1 MAAAT
6 NIYGSSTF
14 SDSFNGGS
22 SYNTD
27 PFRGELMQALEPF
40 IHNSASQT
48 SSSPPCSFSLSSS
61 SSPPSSSSFSSSS
74 PFSLTST
81 SSSSQPDF
89 GYPDFCS
96 TSSRDT
102 QMFSQGYFSNYEQLS
117 SAVPDSSSS
126 SSSFNL
132 NHLTLA
138 QIQQLQHQ
146 ILLQQ
151 QQNSYMNMISQQQQ
165 LQSRTTTQNS
175 YLSPKSIPMKAV
187 GLSSTTAKPTKLYRG
202 VRQRHWGKW
211 VAEIRLPR
219 NRTRLWLGT
228 FDTAEEAAMAYD
240 RAAYKL
246 RGDFARLNFPH
257 LKHQLSSA
265 GDGKFGDEQNKPLP
279 SSVDA
284 KLEAICQSL
293 AINNSASQKQG
304 KISKPVR
311 VSSKKTKKI
320 MVAEAAAA
328 VDSST
333 PSVVVKEKDSS
344 SSKCEMGF
352 LGSSYS
358 EVYKVENSLSP
369 PLSSGDDVSVLSYS
383 SPESCIEIPDFTE
396 QAWNN
401 DCSSSE
407 NFMLQKY
414 PSYEVDWAA
423 ILS

>member
-1 MAAAT
+1 MS
-6 NIYGSSTF
+6 NYHQLFLILHLLLL
-14 SDSFNGGS
+14 S
-22 SYNTD
+22 SY
-27 PFRGELMQALEPF
+27 
-40 IHNSASQT
+40 
-48 SSSPPCSFSLSSS
+48 
-61 SSPPSSSSFSSSS
+61 
-74 PFSLTST
+74 
-81 SSSSQPDF
+81 
-89 GYPDFCS
+89 
-96 TSSRDT
+96 
-102 QMFSQGYFSNYEQLS
+102 
-117 SAVPDSSSS
+117 
-126 SSSFNL
+126 
-132 NHLTLA
+132 HLTLA
-138 QIQQLQHQ
+138 QIHTQHRFFFNTQ
-146 ILLQQ
+146 IIRD
-151 QQNSYMNMISQQQQ
+151 MIPHINHPDHTRS
-165 LQSRTTTQNS
+165 NH
-175 YLSPKSIPMKAV
+175 PMSM
-187 GLSSTTAKPTKLYRG
+187 GLSSQTAKPTKLYRG

-320 MVAEAAAA
+320 MVTEAAAV
-328 VDSST
+328 VDST
-333 PSVVVKEKDSS
+333 PSVVVPEKDSS

-352 LGSSYS
+352 LGSSHS

-369 PLSSGDDVSVLSYS
+369 PLSSSDDASVLSYS

>member
-14 SDSFNGGS
+14 SNSCNGGS
-22 SYNTD
+22 LYNTD

-61 SSPPSSSSFSSSS
+61 PPSSSFSSSS
-74 PFSLTST
+74 PFSLSPT

-96 TSSRDT
+96 TSSTDT

-117 SAVPDSSSS
+117 SAVLDSSS

-151 QQNSYMNMISQQQQ
+151 QQNSYMNMISQQQE

-175 YLSPKSIPMKAV
+175 YLGPKSIPMKAV
-187 GLSSTTAKPTKLYRG
+187 GLSSQTAKPSKLYRG

-279 SSVDA
+279 SPVDA

-320 MVAEAAAA
+320 MVTEASAA
-328 VDSST
+328 VVDST
-333 PSVVVKEKDSS
+333 PSVVVNEKDSS

-358 EVYKVENSLSP
+358 EVYKVENSSSP
-369 PLSSGDDVSVLSYS
+369 PLSSSDDASVLSYS

>member
-14 SDSFNGGS
+14 SNSCNGGS
-22 SYNTD
+22 LYNTD

-74 PFSLTST
+74 PFSLSST
-81 SSSSQPDF
+81 SQPDF

-96 TSSRDT
+96 TSSTDA

-117 SAVPDSSSS
+117 SAVVDSSS

-165 LQSRTTTQNS
+165 LQSRETTQNS
-175 YLSPKSIPMKAV
+175 FLSPKSIPMKAV
-187 GLSSTTAKPTKLYRG
+187 GLSSQTAKPTKLYRG

-304 KISKPVR
+304 KISKPAR
-311 VSSKKTKKI
+311 VSSKKTKKS
-320 MVAEAAAA
+320 MVTEAAAA
-328 VDSST
+328 AVESPT
-333 PSVVVKEKDSS
+333 PSVVVKDKDSS
-344 SSKCEMGF
+344 SSNCEICF
-352 LGSSYS
+352 PGSSSS

-369 PLSSGDDVSVLSYS
+369 PSSSCDDASVLSYS

>member
-14 SDSFNGGS
+14 SSSFNGGS
-22 SYNTD
+22 LYNTD

-40 IHNSASQT
+40 IHNSASTT
-48 SSSPPCSFSLSSS
+48 SPCSFSLSSS

-74 PFSLTST
+74 SPFSLSST

-96 TSSRDT
+96 TSSTGT

-117 SAVPDSSSS
+117 SAVLDSSSP
-126 SSSFNL
+126 SSFNL

-138 QIQQLQHQ
+138 QIQQLQQQ

-151 QQNSYMNMISQQQQ
+151 QQNSYVNMISQHQ
-165 LQSRTTTQNS
+165 TTQNS

-187 GLSSTTAKPTKLYRG
+187 GLSSQTAKPTKLYRG

-320 MVAEAAAA
+320 MVTEAAAV
-328 VDSST
+328 VDST
-333 PSVVVKEKDSS
+333 PSVVVPEKDSS

-352 LGSSYS
+352 LGSSHS

-369 PLSSGDDVSVLSYS
+369 PLSSSDDASVLSYS

>member
-6 NIYGSSTF
+6 NICGSSTF
-14 SDSFNGGS
+14 SNSISNGGS
-22 SYNTD
+22 LYSISD
-27 PFRGELMQALEPF
+27 PFGGELMQALEPF
-40 IHNSASQT
+40 IHNSASLT

-61 SSPPSSSSFSSSS
+61 SSPPSSFSSSS
-74 PFSLTST
+74 PPFSNS

-96 TSSRDT
+96 TSSTDT
-102 QMFSQGYFSNYEQLS
+102 QMFSQGYFSNYDLLS
-117 SAVPDSSSS
+117 SGASCSL
-126 SSSFNL
+126 NL
-132 NHLTLA
+132 NHLNLA

-151 QQNSYMNMISQQQQ
+151 QQDSYMSMISEQQQ
-165 LQSRTTTQNS
+165 SRATQNS
-175 YLSPKSIPMKAV
+175 YLSPLSIPMKAV
-187 GLSSTTAKPTKLYRG
+187 GLSTTAKPTKLYRG

-265 GDGKFGDEQNKPLP
+265 GDGKFGEQQNKPLP

-293 AINNSASQKQG
+293 AINDSASQKQG

-311 VSSKKTKKI
+311 VSKKTKKI
-320 MVAEAAAA
+320 MVTEAAAA
-328 VDSST
+328 AAADST
-333 PSVVVKEKDSS
+333 PSVVVEKDT
-344 SSKCEMGF
+344 SSKCEMGY

-369 PLSSGDDVSVLSYS
+369 PLSSSDDVSVLSYS

-396 QAWNN
+396 QAWN
-401 DCSSSE
+401 DCSSSH